1 MRGAPMNATEKKN
14 QAEITCL
21 REQCQ
26 KFEKEN
32 DVRSILRVKALIAY
46 YKGLSPE
53 VIAQC
58 YEITQKTLKNW
69 VKRFE
74 NDDQLNDL
82 PRSGRPSKL
91 PKDKQEELR
100 QMIILIKDENC
111 HFLLVRKWSEKWV
124 FDTFSAVKSR
134 ITPAKTPILCP

>member
-1 MRGAPMNATEKKN
+1 LNHA
-14 QAEITCL
+14 
-21 REQCQ
+21 
-26 KFEKEN
+26 EN
-32 DVRSILRVKALIAY
+32 DVRNILRVKALIAY

-74 NDDQLNDL
+74 NDDQLNNL